1 MGLCLSSSSTR
12 ADWAPVS
19 PCGCGYQHYCAAK
32 MQLRAHPLE
41 PVNQTLLAPLLKRP
55 EHDAVRIYFVCAKCG
70 KENKCTYELTGV
82 GKHSRWEYYGRSLK
96 IVVQTKLNVSY
107 ETVEDIFRGMWKKYN
122 LKRANCQHWALDFF
136 NRVGKESTEAFDTY
150 REPIG
155 SEIFFHAIKQNDS

>member
-82 GKHSRWEYYGRSLK
+82 GKHIG
-96 IVVQTKLNVSY
+96 I
-107 ETVEDIFRGMWKKYN
+107 EDIFRGMWKKYN